1 MKIGA
6 SGVNAECSKTRGRGL
21 WKVAAL
27 ALATLPLGAVGG
39 CGAARPMQYYQLTVP
54 SEMSQVER
62 NASGVSLTVVPLF
75 SSTLYREDRIV
86 YSTGP
91 EQMGVYEYHRWT
103 EPPTEM
109 IHEVVLRELR
119 ASGRYRAVFSRRSSG
134 RADYLLRGQL
144 YDFKEISGPPLMARL
159 TADWELVDTKTGT
172 VVWTFHYGHDEAVSS
187 KDVQAVVAALD
198 HDVQRAVGEVKA
210 GLEQYFATATTPAS
224 TPGK

>member
-1 MKIGA
+1 
-6 SGVNAECSKTRGRGL
+6 
-21 WKVAAL
+21 
-27 ALATLPLGAVGG
+27 
-39 CGAARPMQYYQLTVP
+39 
-54 SEMSQVER
+54 
-62 NASGVSLTVVPLF
+62 
-75 SSTLYREDRIV
+75 
-86 YSTGP
+86 
-91 EQMGVYEYHRWT
+91 MGVYEYHRWT